1 MADFKIR
8 TENIKPAKILDYFV
22 ETNEDRKIIDRLKSE
37 TPIILVGSRGVG
49 KSFLM
54 RVAEAELMTA
64 FETNRVLPVYIS
76 LTQGAVLQ
84 LGSEIQFYQWMLARI
99 CAAIVRSLKKAGIAV
114 PNVTIGAKSSE
125 DDEKYLSKLIN
136 EFENSWES
144 RIDNQVDVSK
154 LPTIDVFKDFVEDIC
169 EGAGIENINIYI
181 DEAAHIL
188 RPAQQRQFFGLY
200 RDLNSPYI
208 NCNAAVYPGVTSF
221 GNYFQPIHDA
231 VFVYL
236 ERNPR
241 SAGYVEVMRN
251 IVEKQADSTQ
261 MASIA
266 RNGENFSIL
275 AYAANGNPRL
285 LLKTLGRAPSVS
297 SRDVDAVIKEFYKND
312 IWAEHSLLAD
322 KYHGF
327 RGFIDWGRNFI
338 ENIALPEIKEKNDA
352 SLKGDKKTSCF
363 FWIHRD
369 APERIKRA
377 LGLLCYTGITTLHS
391 DAMKATR
398 SELGTRYSVNLG
410 CLLALENRPSATGSD
425 IVKNTTIKRMTEYGA
440 NHDSYNTIANDF
452 NDFDDT
458 VINEA
463 IREQLDKSVEF
474 LDLPHWLIQSLIGLS
489 LTKIRDVLTAS
500 EKTIQ
505 RAYYVGEVRSRYI
518 KNEATSAVFEY
529 LSG

>member
-22 ETNEDRKIIDRLKSE
+22 ETNDDRKIIDRLKSE
-37 TPIILVGSRGVG
+37 SPIILVGSRGVG

-54 RVAEAELMTA
+54 RVAEAELRND
-64 FETNRVLPVYIS
+64 FENNRVLPVYIS
-76 LTQGAVLQ
+76 FTQGAVLQ
-84 LGSEIQFYQWMLARI
+84 LESEIQFYHWMLARL
-99 CAAIVRSLKKAGIAV
+99 CSAIVRNLKKAGIAV
-114 PNVTIGAKSSE
+114 PNVTIGSKSSE
-125 DDEKYLSKLIN
+125 DDEKYLSKLIA

-144 RIDNQVDVSK
+144 RVNNDIDVSK
-154 LPTIDVFKDFVEDIC
+154 LPTIDEFKEFIEDIC
-169 EGAGIENINIYI
+169 EETGIENINIYI

-231 VFVYL
+231 VFINL

-241 SAGYVEVMRN
+241 STGYVEVMRN
-251 IVEKQADSTQ
+251 IVEKQADSAQ

-266 RNGENFSIL
+266 KNGENFSIL

-297 SRDVDAVIKEFYKND
+297 SRDVDSVIKEFYKND
-312 IWAEHSLLAD
+312 IWEEHSLLAD
-322 KYHGF
+322 KYSGF

-352 SLKGDKKTSCF
+352 YLKGDKKTSCF

-377 LGLLCYTGITTLHS
+377 LGLLCYTGIITLHS

-398 SELGTRYSVNLG
+398 SELGARYSVNFG

-440 NHDSYNTIANDF
+440 NHDSYNTMTNSFDDF
-452 NDFDDT
+452 NDL

-463 IREQLDKSVEF
+463 IQEHLDKSVEF
-474 LDLPHWLIQSLIGLS
+474 LDLPRWLIESLIDLS

-500 EKTIQ
+500 EETIQ
-505 RAYYVGEVRSRYI
+505 KAYYVGKVRSRYI